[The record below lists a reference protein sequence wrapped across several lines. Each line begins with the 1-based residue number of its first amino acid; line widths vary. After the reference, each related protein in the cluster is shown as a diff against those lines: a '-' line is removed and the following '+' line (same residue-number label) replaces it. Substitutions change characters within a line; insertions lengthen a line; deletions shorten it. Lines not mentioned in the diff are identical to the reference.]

1 MLGKFTNMNFDFICK
16 ISLEFSKMGI
26 TFAYELGL
34 KSFLYEKSSTRKV
47 TSEHN
52 RGNPVKHFQNPQKP
66 NRKKVTGLLRSR
78 VEKIEKNS
86 NLLVTHHL
94 LGTPLVTEKKLVSNF
109 FFGKNVQNMI
119 RNMPEKF
126 EIFFQNFITLM
137 NMNKVLDINK
147 V

>member
-1 MLGKFTNMNFDFICK
+1 MICGLVVVK
-16 ISLEFSKMGI
+16 IYKYEFRLYLQNLSGICKMGI

-47 TSEHN
+47 TSKFN

-86 NLLVTHHL
+86 NCV
-94 LGTPLVTEKKLVSNF
+94 VKLWSN
-109 FFGKNVQNMI
+109 
-119 RNMPEKF
+119 
-126 EIFFQNFITLM
+126 
-137 NMNKVLDINK
+137 
-147 V
+147 